1 MNSYQFKF
9 KPDKIKYLTNIS
21 TLDSSHSK
29 ISEDM
34 IKKRENL
41 PKKEIKLEKFKKKLD
56 EINKNIENENFTNN
70 KSLLLT
76 EIDNLETEINEIK
89 NYDKELDYYSRTY
102 EILFNYYDII
112 DGNSVISKEEL
123 ETENIKKTE
132 NINQINN
139 QLDNYE
145 NNNNED
151 ENIDNSFFQDITDND
166 IFKKEKVDKLE
177 MLNYLSKLKR
187 KEKKIT
193 RKRIKNIESLVKEN
207 NNIFDY
213 LDSTKDKSDINNQT
227 TINKNSN
234 IITEKKEENYII
246 NNQTIINNNSNII
259 TEKKEE
265 NYIINN
271 VKNNNIENN
280 NIENNNIENNNIE
293 NNNIENNNI
302 EIENNNFNKKPKL
315 DRASLYE
322 DYKTL
327 LEGYFTQKKN
337 NKVCINCNI
346 DKILIYSEGIYACI
360 KCGDVERC
368 IIENETTNYKDPM
381 IEKPTFPY
389 KRKNHFCEWIFFIFL
404 TARKSINSYIW

>member
-34 IKKRENL
+34 VKKRENL
-41 PKKEIKLEKFKKKLD
+41 PKKELKLEKLQKKL
-56 EINKNIENENFTNN
+56 EELNKNTEDDNFTNT
-70 KSLLLT
+70 KSQLLT
-76 EIDNLETEINEIK
+76 DIDNLETEINEIK

-112 DGNSVISKEEL
+112 DGNTIISD
-123 ETENIKKTE
+123 NIKLDD
-132 NINQINN
+132 IQNN
-139 QLDNYE
+139 KKDNYSDS
-145 NNNNED
+145 NQED
-151 ENIDNSFFQDITDND
+151 KINDSFFQDITEND
-166 IFKKEKVDKLE
+166 IFKKDKVDKLE

-193 RKRIKNIESLVKEN
+193 RKRIKNIESLVKEK

-213 LDSTKDKSDINNQT
+213 LDSTKLELKEDNKMDINDNKMNLNHNKIDINDKTDNNIDSLIENTVSDT
-227 TINKNSN
+227 TI
-234 IITEKKEENYII
+234 E
-246 NNQTIINNNSNII
+246 
-259 TEKKEE
+259 
-265 NYIINN
+265 
-271 VKNNNIENN
+271 
-280 NIENNNIENNNIE
+280 
-293 NNNIENNNI
+293 
-302 EIENNNFNKKPKL
+302 NKKIKL
-315 DRASLYE
+315 DRASLYD

-327 LEGYFTQKKN
+327 LEGYFSQKKN

-360 KCGDVERC
+360 NCGDVERC
-368 IIENETTNYKDPM
+368 IIENESTNYKDPM

-389 KRKNHFCEWIFFIFL
+389 KRKNHFCEWILFIFL
-404 TARKSINSYIW
+404 TARKSINSCIW

>member
-41 PKKEIKLEKFKKKLD
+41 PKKELKLEKLQKKLD
-56 EINKNIENENFTNN
+56 EINNNINIDNFTII
-70 KSLLLT
+70 KSQLLID
-76 EIDNLETEINEIK
+76 IDNLETEINEIK
-89 NYDKELDYYSRTY
+89 NYDKELDYFSRTY

-112 DGNSVISKEEL
+112 DGNTIIS
-123 ETENIKKTE
+123 E
-132 NINQINN
+132 NINPTNNDINLTSKN
-139 QLDNYE
+139 TENVELDNKLVE
-145 NNNNED
+145 SNKE
-151 ENIDNSFFQDITDND
+151 EEIDDSFNQDISEND

-213 LDSTKDKSDINNQT
+213 LDSTKDKSELNNKVLIDNQINHTKISNNIIENDNNENNDNKNNDINNY
-227 TINKNSN
+227 
-234 IITEKKEENYII
+234 KKM
-246 NNQTIINNNSNII
+246 
-259 TEKKEE
+259 
-265 NYIINN
+265 
-271 VKNNNIENN
+271 
-280 NIENNNIENNNIE
+280 
-293 NNNIENNNI
+293 
-302 EIENNNFNKKPKL
+302 KL

-327 LEGYFTQKKN
+327 LEGYLTQKKN

-346 DKILIYSEGIYACI
+346 DKILIYSEGIYACVN
-360 KCGDVERC
+360 CGDVERC
-368 IIENETTNYKDPM
+368 IIENETSNYKDPM

-389 KRKNHFCEWIFFIFL
+389 KRKNHFCEWILFIFL

>member
-9 KPDKIKYLTNIS
+9 KPDKIKYLTNIN

-29 ISEDM
+29 ICEDLV
-34 IKKRENL
+34 KKRENL
-41 PKKEIKLEKFKKKLD
+41 PKKELKLDKLQKKLNEVNNNVND
-56 EINKNIENENFTNN
+56 ENFTNT
-70 KSLLLT
+70 KSQLLT
-76 EIDNLETEINEIK
+76 EIDNLETEITEIK

-112 DGNSVISKEEL
+112 DGNTVISKKDTETIK
-123 ETENIKKTE
+123 ETEAIKETE
-132 NINQINN
+132 IIKDTETIKNK
-139 QLDNYE
+139 
-145 NNNNED
+145 ED
-151 ENIDNSFFQDITDND
+151 DDDSFFQDITEND

-213 LDSTKDKSDINNQT
+213 LDSIKDKPELNKPELNKSELTIQELNKPELNNQN
-227 TINKNSN
+227 IMESSN
-234 IITEKKEENYII
+234 IISEMPNSETSNSETPT
-246 NNQTIINNNSNII
+246 NN
-259 TEKKEE
+259 
-265 NYIINN
+265 
-271 VKNNNIENN
+271 
-280 NIENNNIENNNIE
+280 
-293 NNNIENNNI
+293 
-302 EIENNNFNKKPKL
+302 EIEQNDNKKIKL

-368 IIENETTNYKDPM
+368 IIENETINYKDPM

-389 KRKNHFCEWIFFIFL
+389 KRKNHFCEWIIFIFL

>member
-34 IKKRENL
+34 VKKRENL
-41 PKKEIKLEKFKKKLD
+41 PKKELKLEKLQKKLE
-56 EINKNIENENFTNN
+56 EINKNIEDDNYTNT
-70 KSLLLT
+70 KSQLLT

-112 DGNSVISKEEL
+112 DGNTII
-123 ETENIKKTE
+123 TENDKSNEKLNDKSNDKSNE
-132 NINQINN
+132 KANDKFNEKVNDNSNEKQI
-139 QLDNYE
+139 LKEDDDN
-145 NNNNED
+145 
-151 ENIDNSFFQDITDND
+151 DNSFFQDITEND

-213 LDSTKDKSDINNQT
+213 LDSTKEKSEIKNTSSIDENKISDNKYDEKQEINIVNDF
-227 TINKNSN
+227 NNENN
-234 IITEKKEENYII
+234 IIDKQLQNTNY
-246 NNQTIINNNSNII
+246 
-259 TEKKEE
+259 
-265 NYIINN
+265 
-271 VKNNNIENN
+271 ENN
-280 NIENNNIENNNIE
+280 
-293 NNNIENNNI
+293 
-302 EIENNNFNKKPKL
+302 KKLKL

-327 LEGYFTQKKN
+327 LEGYFTHKKN
-337 NKVCINCNI
+337 NKICINCNI
-346 DKILIYSEGIYACI
+346 DKILIYSEGIYACV

-368 IIENETTNYKDPM
+368 IIENESTNYKDPM

-389 KRKNHFCEWIFFIFL
+389 KRKNHFCEWILFIFL
-404 TARKSINSYIW
+404 TARKSINSCIW

>member
-41 PKKEIKLEKFKKKLD
+41 PKKEIKLEKLKKKLE
-56 EINKNIENENFTNN
+56 EININIDSDNFTNN

-76 EIDNLETEINEIK
+76 EIENLETEINEIK
-89 NYDKELDYYSRTY
+89 NYDKELDYFSRTY

-112 DGNSVISKEEL
+112 DGNSIISDEKL
-123 ETENIKKTE
+123 DTK
-132 NINQINN
+132 NINK
-139 QLDNYE
+139 
-145 NNNNED
+145 NNESNQNEINQNESNQNEINQNESNQNESNSD

-213 LDSTKDKSDINNQT
+213 LDSTKDKSEI
-227 TINKNSN
+227 KNYDN
-234 IITEKKEENYII
+234 EYIKTEKVEK
-246 NNQTIINNNSNII
+246 NILDNHDI
-259 TEKKEE
+259 EK
-265 NYIINN
+265 
-271 VKNNNIENN
+271 ENN
-280 NIENNNIENNNIE
+280 N
-293 NNNIENNNI
+293 
-302 EIENNNFNKKPKL
+302 KKLKI

-327 LEGYFTQKKN
+327 LEGYYSQKKN

-346 DKILIYSEGIYACI
+346 DKMLIYSEGIYACI
-360 KCGDVERC
+360 NCGDVERC
-368 IIENETTNYKDPM
+368 IIENEISNYKDPM

-389 KRKNHFCEWIFFIFL
+389 KRKNHFCEWILFIFL
-404 TARKSINSYIW
+404 TARKSINSIIW

>member
-34 IKKRENL
+34 VKKRENL
-41 PKKEIKLEKFKKKLD
+41 PKKELKLEKLNKKLE
-56 EINKNIENENFTNN
+56 EINNNIEDDNYTNI
-70 KSLLLT
+70 KSQLLT
-76 EIDNLETEINEIK
+76 EIDNLELEINEIK
-89 NYDKELDYYSRTY
+89 NYDKELDYFSRTY

-112 DGNSVISKEEL
+112 DGNTIISENDKLNEKSKEKPNYDSNDL
-123 ETENIKKTE
+123 LKTK
-132 NINQINN
+132 
-139 QLDNYE
+139 
-145 NNNNED
+145 ED
-151 ENIDNSFFQDITDND
+151 DGNSFFQDITEND

-213 LDSTKDKSDINNQT
+213 LDSTKDKSEIKID
-227 TINKNSN
+227 NKYNEKN
-234 IITEKKEENYII
+234 IIVDSNNEKNIDKQLENI
-246 NNQTIINNNSNII
+246 N
-259 TEKKEE
+259 
-265 NYIINN
+265 Y
-271 VKNNNIENN
+271 ENN
-280 NIENNNIENNNIE
+280 
-293 NNNIENNNI
+293 
-302 EIENNNFNKKPKL
+302 KKLKL

-322 DYKTL
+322 DYKIL
-327 LEGYFTQKKN
+327 LEGYFTHKKN
-337 NKVCINCNI
+337 NKICINCNV
-346 DKILIYSEGIYACI
+346 DKILIYSEGIYACV

-368 IIENETTNYKDPM
+368 IIENESTNYKDPM

-389 KRKNHFCEWIFFIFL
+389 KRKNHFCEWILFIFL
-404 TARKSINSYIW
+404 TARKSINSIIW

>member
-41 PKKEIKLEKFKKKLD
+41 PKKELKLEKLNKKLE
-56 EINKNIENENFTNN
+56 EINNNINIDNFTNI
-70 KSLLLT
+70 KSQLLID
-76 EIDNLETEINEIK
+76 IDNLETEINEIK
-89 NYDKELDYYSRTY
+89 NYDKELDYFSRTY

-112 DGNSVISKEEL
+112 DGNTIIS
-123 ETENIKKTE
+123 EN
-132 NINQINN
+132 NINLI
-139 QLDNYE
+139 
-145 NNNNED
+145 NNED
-151 ENIDNSFFQDITDND
+151 DNNLKIKNTENLELDKKIVESYKKEEFDDSFNQDLSEND

-213 LDSTKDKSDINNQT
+213 LDSTKDKSELDNKINHIKKSNNVIHNNIISNDDIIKNDYIKNDHIKNVHIKNYDIKNYDIKNYDIKNYDINN
-227 TINKNSN
+227 ND
-234 IITEKKEENYII
+234 
-246 NNQTIINNNSNII
+246 INNND
-259 TEKKEE
+259 
-265 NYIINN
+265 INN
-271 VKNNNIENN
+271 Y
-280 NIENNNIENNNIE
+280 
-293 NNNIENNNI
+293 
-302 EIENNNFNKKPKL
+302 KKLKL

-327 LEGYFTQKKN
+327 LEGYLTQKKN

-346 DKILIYSEGIYACI
+346 DKILIYSEGIYACV

-368 IIENETTNYKDPM
+368 IIENETSNYKDPM
-381 IEKPTFPY
+381 VEKPTFPY
-389 KRKNHFCEWIFFIFL
+389 KRKNHFCEWILFIFL

>member
-34 IKKRENL
+34 VKKRENL
-41 PKKEIKLEKFKKKLD
+41 PKKELKLEKLLKKLN
-56 EINKNIENENFTNN
+56 EVNNNIINQNIENENFTNI
-70 KSLLLT
+70 KSQLLT
-76 EIDNLETEINEIK
+76 EIENLETEIDEIK

-112 DGNSVISKEEL
+112 DGNTIIS
-123 ETENIKKTE
+123 ENEKQNEKLDEKLDEKIDE
-132 NINQINN
+132 N
-139 QLDNYE
+139 LDNE
-145 NNNNED
+145 
-151 ENIDNSFFQDITDND
+151 IDNSFFQDITEND

-213 LDSTKDKSDINNQT
+213 LDSTKDKLELNNKSLINQ
-227 TINKNSN
+227 NSN
-234 IITEKKEENYII
+234 LINEDNESEIKYIEIKEEDDI
-246 NNQTIINNNSNII
+246 S
-259 TEKKEE
+259 
-265 NYIINN
+265 
-271 VKNNNIENN
+271 
-280 NIENNNIENNNIE
+280 
-293 NNNIENNNI
+293 
-302 EIENNNFNKKPKL
+302 NKKLKL

-327 LEGYFTQKKN
+327 LDGYFTQKKN

-346 DKILIYSEGIYACI
+346 DKILIYSEGIYACV

-389 KRKNHFCEWIFFIFL
+389 KRKNHFCEWIIFIFL

>member
-34 IKKRENL
+34 VKKQENL
-41 PKKEIKLEKFKKKLD
+41 PKKEVKLEKLKKKLD
-56 EINKNIENENFTNN
+56 DINMNIENENFTNN
-70 KSLLLT
+70 KSQLLT
-76 EIDNLETEINEIK
+76 DIDNLETEINEIK
-89 NYDKELDYYSRTY
+89 NYEKELDYYSRTY

-112 DGNSVISKEEL
+112 DGNSIIPKEDL
-123 ETENIKKTE
+123 KNE

-139 QLDNYE
+139 ELDICEDNNE
-145 NNNNED
+145 NNNENNNEED
-151 ENIDNSFFQDITDND
+151 NTDNSFFKDISVTD
-166 IFKKEKVDKLE
+166 IFRKDKVDKLE

-213 LDSTKDKSDINNQT
+213 LDSTKDKSEINNVKE
-227 TINKNSN
+227 NNEKYDN
-234 IITEKKEENYII
+234 ITEKKEEN
-246 NNQTIINNNSNII
+246 NFLNDNLNNN
-259 TEKKEE
+259 
-265 NYIINN
+265 
-271 VKNNNIENN
+271 V
-280 NIENNNIENNNIE
+280 
-293 NNNIENNNI
+293 NNNI
-302 EIENNNFNKKPKL
+302 EIENNNNKKIKI

-346 DKILIYSEGIYACI
+346 DKMLIYSEGIYACI

-368 IIENETTNYKDPM
+368 IIENEISNYKDPM

>member
-29 ISEDM
+29 ICEDM

-41 PKKEIKLEKFKKKLD
+41 PKKELKLDKLKKKLNELD
-56 EINKNIENENFTNN
+56 MNIEDENFTNN
-70 KSLLLT
+70 KSQLLT
-76 EIDNLETEINEIK
+76 EIDNLQTEINETK
-89 NYDKELDYYSRTY
+89 NYDKELDYYSKTY

-112 DGNSVISKEEL
+112 DGNTIIKNLSENTK
-123 ETENIKKTE
+123 ETELLSEKNMIEETE
-132 NINQINN
+132 TK
-139 QLDNYE
+139 L
-145 NNNNED
+145 NNNKDDN
-151 ENIDNSFFQDITDND
+151 NNSFFQDINEND
-166 IFKKEKVDKLE
+166 IFKIEKVDKLE

-187 KEKKIT
+187 KEKKVT

-213 LDSTKDKSDINNQT
+213 LDSTKDKVDIKNTNNDIV
-227 TINKNSN
+227 INKIDNDLLQ
-234 IITEKKEENYII
+234 KKI
-246 NNQTIINNNSNII
+246 NDDNQ
-259 TEKKEE
+259 
-265 NYIINN
+265 
-271 VKNNNIENN
+271 
-280 NIENNNIENNNIE
+280 
-293 NNNIENNNI
+293 
-302 EIENNNFNKKPKL
+302 FKL

-327 LEGYFTQKKN
+327 LEGYSTCQKN
-337 NKVCINCNI
+337 NKVCVNCNI

-368 IIENETTNYKDPM
+368 IIENETTNYKDPI

-389 KRKNHFCEWIFFIFL
+389 KRKNHFCEWILFIFL
-404 TARKSINSYIW
+404 TARKSINSIIW

>member
-34 IKKRENL
+34 IKKQENL
-41 PKKEIKLEKFKKKLD
+41 PKKEVKLEKLKKKLD
-56 EINKNIENENFTNN
+56 DININIENENFTNN
-70 KSLLLT
+70 KSQILT

-89 NYDKELDYYSRTY
+89 NYEKELDYYSRTY

-112 DGNSVISKEEL
+112 DGNSIIPKEEL
-123 ETENIKKTE
+123 TKE
-132 NINQINN
+132 NINQSNN
-139 QLDNYE
+139 EPDVYE
-145 NNNNED
+145 NNKKENNNDD
-151 ENIDNSFFQDITDND
+151 ENNKDDDNSFFKDITVND
-166 IFKKEKVDKLE
+166 IFGKDKIDKLE

-213 LDSTKDKSDINNQT
+213 LDSTKDKSEI
-227 TINKNSN
+227 KNYDN
-234 IITEKKEENYII
+234 EYIKTEKVEK
-246 NNQTIINNNSNII
+246 NILDNHDI
-259 TEKKEE
+259 EK
-265 NYIINN
+265 
-271 VKNNNIENN
+271 ENN
-280 NIENNNIENNNIE
+280 N
-293 NNNIENNNI
+293 
-302 EIENNNFNKKPKL
+302 KKLKI

-327 LEGYFTQKKN
+327 LEGYYSQKKN

-346 DKILIYSEGIYACI
+346 DKMLIYSEGIYACI
-360 KCGDVERC
+360 NCGDVERC
-368 IIENETTNYKDPM
+368 IIENEISNYKDPM

-389 KRKNHFCEWIFFIFL
+389 KRKNHFCEWILFIFL
-404 TARKSINSYIW
+404 TARKSINSIIW

>member
-34 IKKRENL
+34 VKKRENL
-41 PKKEIKLEKFKKKLD
+41 PKKELKLEKLNKKLE
-56 EINKNIENENFTNN
+56 EINNNIEDDNYTNI
-70 KSLLLT
+70 KSQLLT
-76 EIDNLETEINEIK
+76 EIDNLELEINEIK
-89 NYDKELDYYSRTY
+89 NYDKELDYFSRTY

-112 DGNSVISKEEL
+112 DGNTIISENDKLNEKSKEKPNYDSNDL
-123 ETENIKKTE
+123 LKTK
-132 NINQINN
+132 
-139 QLDNYE
+139 
-145 NNNNED
+145 ED
-151 ENIDNSFFQDITDND
+151 DGNSFFQDITEND

-213 LDSTKDKSDINNQT
+213 LDSTKDKSEIKIDNKYNEKNIDKQLENIN
-227 TINKNSN
+227 
-234 IITEKKEENYII
+234 Y
-246 NNQTIINNNSNII
+246 
-259 TEKKEE
+259 
-265 NYIINN
+265 
-271 VKNNNIENN
+271 ENN
-280 NIENNNIENNNIE
+280 
-293 NNNIENNNI
+293 
-302 EIENNNFNKKPKL
+302 KKLKL

-322 DYKTL
+322 DYKIL
-327 LEGYFTQKKN
+327 LEGYFTHKKN
-337 NKVCINCNI
+337 NKICINCNV
-346 DKILIYSEGIYACI
+346 DKILIYSEGIYACV

-368 IIENETTNYKDPM
+368 IIENESTNYKDPM

-389 KRKNHFCEWIFFIFL
+389 KRKNHFCEWILFIFL
-404 TARKSINSYIW
+404 TARKSINSIIW

>member
-34 IKKRENL
+34 VKKRENL
-41 PKKEIKLEKFKKKLD
+41 PKKELKLEKLLKKLN
-56 EINKNIENENFTNN
+56 EVNNNIINQNIENENFTNI
-70 KSLLLT
+70 KSQLLT
-76 EIDNLETEINEIK
+76 EIENLETEIDEIK

-112 DGNSVISKEEL
+112 DGNTIIS
-123 ETENIKKTE
+123 ENEK
-132 NINQINN
+132 INDKQNEKRKLKDDDEIN
-139 QLDNYE
+139 
-145 NNNNED
+145 
-151 ENIDNSFFQDITDND
+151 NSFFEDITEND
-166 IFKKEKVDKLE
+166 IFKKDKVDKLE

-213 LDSTKDKSDINNQT
+213 LDSTKDKLELNNKSLINQNTNSINEDNKSDIKY
-227 TINKNSN
+227 IE
-234 IITEKKEENYII
+234 IKEEDDI
-246 NNQTIINNNSNII
+246 S
-259 TEKKEE
+259 
-265 NYIINN
+265 
-271 VKNNNIENN
+271 
-280 NIENNNIENNNIE
+280 
-293 NNNIENNNI
+293 
-302 EIENNNFNKKPKL
+302 NKKLKL

-327 LEGYFTQKKN
+327 LDGYFTQKKN

-346 DKILIYSEGIYACI
+346 DKILIYSEGIYACV

-389 KRKNHFCEWIFFIFL
+389 KRKNHFCEWIKFIFRF
-404 TARKSINSYIW
+404 TNNISIMS

>member
-34 IKKRENL
+34 VKKRENL
-41 PKKEIKLEKFKKKLD
+41 PKKELKLDKLQKKLE
-56 EINKNIENENFTNN
+56 EINNNIEDDNYTNA
-70 KSLLLT
+70 KSQLLT

-112 DGNSVISKEEL
+112 DGNTIISENDKSNEKVNDKSNKKLKLKEE
-123 ETENIKKTE
+123 E
-132 NINQINN
+132 
-139 QLDNYE
+139 
-145 NNNNED
+145 ED
-151 ENIDNSFFQDITDND
+151 DNSFFQDITEND

-213 LDSTKDKSDINNQT
+213 LDSTKDKSEFKNISSIDENIK
-227 TINKNSN
+227 ISENKYDEKQEIN
-234 IITEKKEENYII
+234 IINDFNNEK
-246 NNQTIINNNSNII
+246 NII
-259 TEKKEE
+259 DKQLQNT
-265 NYIINN
+265 NY
-271 VKNNNIENN
+271 ENN
-280 NIENNNIENNNIE
+280 
-293 NNNIENNNI
+293 
-302 EIENNNFNKKPKL
+302 KKLKL

-327 LEGYFTQKKN
+327 LEGYFTHKKN
-337 NKVCINCNI
+337 NKICINCNI
-346 DKILIYSEGIYACI
+346 DKILIYSEGIYACV

-368 IIENETTNYKDPM
+368 IIENESTNYKDPM

-389 KRKNHFCEWIFFIFL
+389 KRKNHFCEWILFIFL
-404 TARKSINSYIW
+404 TARKSINSIIW